1 MKLGFITNCFA
12 WAGMNDLSAM
22 AKWAKE
28 NGFSDLEVGPSIPLD
43 RALFEKVGEETG
55 IHPSTL
61 IYCRNL
67 LDSKE
72 GEGHRKALSDRISF
86 AAEIGAEKVVCTTG
100 ITDRIVVD
108 GNVLKYDPEA
118 CIDDVAEI
126 FKPILA
132 LAEEKGVKIAFELC
146 PMMYNTAI
154 SPYMLEKLFD
164 RLDSPM
170 VGLAFDPSH
179 LVWEM
184 IDPYPM
190 VEQFAGRIFHVHG
203 KDCEIIWEKLKKFGI
218 LHTVHCFD
226 HPVDNGEGVKEYD
239 NTWYRYRLPGLG
251 SLDWGRLISDLQ
263 VTGFDGTISIE
274 HEDPVWCGSIEKI
287 QKGLVKARDYLNLY
301 L

>member
-12 WAGMNDLSAM
+12 WAGMNDLLAM
-22 AKWAKE
+22 ARWAGE
-28 NGFSDLEVGPSIPLD
+28 NGFSDLEIGPSIPLD
-43 RALFEKVGEETG
+43 PALFEKVGEETG
-55 IHPSTL
+55 IRPSTF

-67 LDSKE
+67 LDPKE
-72 GEGHRKALSDRISF
+72 GEGHRRALRDRISF
-86 AAEIGAEKVVCTTG
+86 AAEVGAKRVVCTTG
-100 ITDRIVVD
+100 INDQIIVD
-108 GNVLKYDPEA
+108 GNVLKYDPES
-118 CIDDVAEI
+118 CVADAVEAL
-126 FKPILA
+126 KPLLA
-132 LAEEKGVKIAFELC
+132 LGEEKGIKIAFELC

-154 SPYMLEKLFD
+154 SPYMLEILFD
-164 RLDSPM
+164 KLRSPM

-218 LHTVHCFD
+218 LHTVHRFD

-263 VTGFDGTISIE
+263 VAGFDGTISIE
-274 HEDPVWCGSIEKI
+274 HEDPVWCGSIDKI
-287 QKGLVKARDYLNLY
+287 QKGLLKARDHLNLY

>member
-22 AKWAKE
+22 AKWASE
-28 NGFSDLEVGPSIPLD
+28 NGFSDLEAGPSIPLD

-55 IHPSTL
+55 IRPSTF

-67 LDSKE
+67 LDPQH
-72 GEGHRKALSDRISF
+72 GEEHRKALLDRISF
-86 AAEIGAEKVVCTTG
+86 AAEVGAEKVVCTTG
-100 ITDRIVVD
+100 ITSKIVVD

-118 CIDDVAEI
+118 CIADVAET

-190 VEQFAGRIFHVHG
+190 VEEFTSRIFHVHG
-203 KDCEIIWEKLKKFGI
+203 KDCEILWEKLKRFGI
-218 LHTVHCFD
+218 LHTVYCFD
-226 HPVDNGEGVKEYD
+226 HPVDNGEGIKEYD

-251 SLDWGRLISDLQ
+251 SLNWGRLISDLQ
-263 VTGFDGTISIE
+263 VAGYDGTISIE

-287 QKGLVKARDYLNLY
+287 QKGLIKARDYLNLY